1 MKNFFIFFSTIL
13 LLVCSSCSKKQ
24 INIETEKQ
32 KVKEVVDGLT
42 RTLETEDM
50 MMFDKIMAHDT
61 DMVNFGTDVSERWVG
76 YEALKNA
83 VQKQFDSF
91 ENTKLTVR
99 EQVIRVHKSGE
110 AAWFS
115 EIADWNV
122 IAMGDTIEIK
132 DSRFT
137 GVLEKRN
144 GNWVIVQF
152 HASVPVSGQA
162 AHY

>member
-1 MKNFFIFFSTIL
+1 MKLLFIQVSSILFFIFIG
-13 LLVCSSCSKKQ
+13 CSQKQ
-24 INIETEKQ
+24 DDIQSEMP
-32 KVKEVVDGLT
+32 KVKEIVDAFT
-42 RTLETEDM
+42 KTLETEDM
-50 MMFDKIMAHDT
+50 QMFEKIASHDE
-61 DMVNFGTDVSERWVG
+61 DMVNFGTDAAERWIG
-76 YEALKNA
+76 YTALKEA
-83 VQKQFDSF
+83 VQKQFDAF
-91 ENTKLTVR
+91 ESTKMTVR
-99 EQVIRVHKSGE
+99 DQVIKVHKSGE

-137 GVLEKRN
+137 GVLEKRD

-162 AHY
+162 A